1 MIRIYV
7 GKFFFFVSFHFVSF
21 HFIFLI
27 SVDGGGGAGP
37 QGTYHQEVRG
47 RGFSLLLK
55 CQVRERERK
64 REREILFISIYIYK
78 FNSYSLI
85 ILFILS
91 SIFHLFLIYHYFHQ
105 LFIPLSP
112 ISHSSPISHLPTHP
126 IPTQSGLFTRSSP
139 AIHPQALGRRHNRPS
154 THPASPG
161 PLPLSCP
168 QCTHPQD

>member
-1 MIRIYV
+1 MLES
-7 GKFFFFVSFHFVSF
+7 FFFCFISFRFISFHFSYF
-21 HFIFLI
+21 SGRRRRSWPSRHL
-27 SVDGGGGAGP
+27 SS
-37 QGTYHQEVRG
+37 RG
-47 RGFSLLLK
+47 SRPRVLLTT
-55 CQVRERERK
+55 QVPGEREREKERE

-154 THPASPG
+154 THPASPR
-161 PLPLSCP
+161 PLPLSRP